1 MTESSRKSG
10 IDVVGD
16 VPWSTHLCQFYQT
29 EEDLADIL
37 VPYFKSGLENNEF
50 CMWVTSEPLNEKEAK
65 ATLKKAVKNL
75 DDYIKKGQ
83 IEIVP
88 HSEWYLKDGV
98 FDLRRVLNAWIDK
111 LNHALSRGYDGIR
124 VTGNIA
130 WLEKGAWGSFKDYE
144 AELDQVIGGYPMIAI
159 CTYPLTVCGAPE
171 IIDVVS
177 NHRFAL
183 IRRKDKWVVIESAE
197 RARVEETLRKFK
209 TIADIAGYGVAIG
222 PLDGTLT
229 YVNRAFAEMHGRSP
243 EELIGQHYS
252 ILYTEEQMAAIN
264 KLRARLMQTGS
275 FTGEEIWHKK
285 KDGTVFP
292 TLMTGNLIRD
302 EEGNPLFIVGST
314 IDITERKRMEQETER
329 FKTVVEN
336 ANYGVS
342 MATLN
347 NKFIY
352 TNKAYAK
359 MHGYEVDELIGKRF
373 TELYSK
379 EQLPVILRLNDQLLQ
394 TGSFVNEEVWHS
406 KKDGTIFPTLMS
418 ASLMSD
424 DRGKPLYK
432 VGTTLDITERKQ
444 AEEEYQ
450 NIIRTTR
457 DGFWVLDTQGRFLDV
472 NDAYCAL
479 TGYSREE
486 LLNMS
491 IPDIEA
497 IETPEETAQRIQQIT
512 KTGHARFETRHR
524 CKNGRIVNIE
534 ISTTYAGAGDDRLFV
549 FARDITERKKA
560 EEALQ
565 ESEERYRA
573 LVEAGARIGEAI
585 VLLQNT
591 EKVEAAHVFANQEWA
606 RITGYTVEEL
616 KEISYWDLIHPRDRD
631 AVADRV
637 RRRHKGENIPGLYQI
652 TVVTKDGA
660 EVPVETAAGVT
671 IIYNNKPASVG
682 YIRDITERKRA
693 EEDIKESEAKYRAVF
708 TEARDGIVLVD
719 AETTQIVDCNQ
730 EYERQTG
737 RSLTELRKL
746 KIWETRPPHK
756 KQEAK
761 LKFQEVIEKG
771 MESYAESEFQNP
783 DGKLVPIEFMAKN
796 TVIGGRKY
804 VLSISRDITEREV
817 MEEERLKFEK
827 LESIGILAGGI
838 AHDFNNILTGIL
850 GNITLAKRHVETE
863 SKAAERLLD
872 AEKACLRAKDLTH
885 QLLTYSKGGAPV
897 KKIASIA
904 ELLEETTMFALRGS
918 KVKCEFS
925 LPDDLWAVEVDQGQM
940 GQVITNIVINAD
952 EAMPG
957 GGIINIGARNTVI
970 KRKGVLPLPKG
981 DYVEI
986 TVKDYGIGIPKEHI
1000 GRVFDPYFT
1009 TKQKGSGLG
1018 LATAYSVVRNHH
1030 GYINVESEL
1039 GVGTTFHIYLPASEK
1054 PAPEKKEAA
1063 EEVPV
1068 HGKGRVLVMD
1078 DEEMVREVL
1087 RRALSLAGYEVELT
1101 SDGAEAVELYQ
1112 KARESGRAFDAV
1124 ILDLTV
1130 PGGMGGKEA
1139 IKKLLEI
1146 DPEVKAIVSSGYAT
1160 DPIMA
1165 DFKKYGFSAVV
1176 TKPYSVGELERTLHR
1191 MLR

>member
-29 EEDLADIL
+29 EEDLVDIL

-65 ATLKKAVKNL
+65 AALKKAVKNL

-111 LNHALSRGYDGIR
+111 LNHALKQGYDGIR

-130 WLEKGAWGSFKDYE
+130 WLEKGDWGSFKDYE
-144 AELDQVIGGYPMIAI
+144 AELDRVVGDYRMIAI
-159 CTYPLTVCGAPE
+159 CTYSLDRCGTAE
-171 IIDVVS
+171 VIDVVS

-183 IRRKDKWVVIESAE
+183 IRCEGKWVVIESAE
-197 RARVEETLRKFK
+197 RAKAQEALRKFK

-222 PLDGTLT
+222 TLDGTLT

-292 TLMTGNLIRD
+292 TLMTGNLSRD
-302 EEGNPLFIVGST
+302 EEGNPLFIVGSV
-314 IDITERKRMEQETER
+314 IDITERKRVEQETER

-336 ANYGVS
+336 ANYGVA
-342 MATLN
+342 MVTLD
-347 NKFIY
+347 NKIIY
-352 TNKAYAK
+352 SNKAYAK

-379 EQLPVILRLNDQLLQ
+379 ELLPVILRLHDQLLQ
-394 TGSFVNEEVWHS
+394 TGSFVNEEVWHN
-406 KKDGTIFPTLMS
+406 KKDGTIFPTIMNV
-418 ASLMSD
+418 SLMSD

-432 VGTTLDITERKQ
+432 VGTIL
-444 AEEEYQ
+444 
-450 NIIRTTR
+450 
-457 DGFWVLDTQGRFLDV
+457 
-472 NDAYCAL
+472 
-479 TGYSREE
+479 
-486 LLNMS
+486 
-491 IPDIEA
+491 
-497 IETPEETAQRIQQIT
+497 
-512 KTGHARFETRHR
+512 
-524 CKNGRIVNIE
+524 
-534 ISTTYAGAGDDRLFV
+534 
-549 FARDITERKKA
+549 DITERKKA
-560 EEALQ
+560 EAEIIKFKTIADAAQYGVGIADLNGTMTYVNEAFALMHGYAPDEIIGQ
-565 ESEERYRA
+565 HYSILYTEEQLEA
-573 LVEAGARIGEAI
+573 VEKLRKRCLEKGSFTGEEAWRKRKNGT
-585 VLLQNT
+585 VFPSSMSMLAVKDDKGKLLYLS
-591 EKVEAAHVFANQEWA
+591 AM
-606 RITGYTVEEL
+606 
-616 KEISYWDLIHPRDRD
+616 LI
-631 AVADRV
+631 
-637 RRRHKGENIPGLYQI
+637 
-652 TVVTKDGA
+652 
-660 EVPVETAAGVT
+660 
-671 IIYNNKPASVG
+671 
-682 YIRDITERKRA
+682 DITEHKRM
-693 EEDIKESEAKYRAVF
+693 EETIKESEAKYRAVF

-783 DGKLVPIEFMAKN
+783 DGKLIPIEFMAKN

-925 LPDDLWAVEVDQGQM
+925 LPDGLWAVEVDPGQM

-970 KRKGVLPLPKG
+970 KRKGALPLPKG

-986 TVKDYGIGIPKEHI
+986 TVKDYGIGIPKEHM
-1000 GRVFDPYFT
+1000 GRIFDPYFT

-1030 GYINVESEL
+1030 GYITVESEL

-1054 PAPEKKEAA
+1054 PAPEKEEAA
-1063 EEVPV
+1063 KEVPV

-1087 RRALSLAGYEVELT
+1087 SRALSLAGYEVELT
-1101 SDGAEAVELYQ
+1101 GNGAEAVELYQ